1 MITIFDLETTGLVGA
16 KGKEQLHQPHITEF
30 YGVQLDNNLKF
41 VRDFDTLI
49 KPPVPI
55 PEHLEK
61 MIGITNEMVANA
73 QTFLEVYK
81 KIIRVFL
88 GSHTI
93 VAHNLSFDE
102 NVLITELKRI
112 GKEYHFPYPPM
123 KFCTVEQSMHVKGYR
138 LKNSELY
145 KIATGKTITGA
156 HRAKNDVKATFQSY
170 KWLKEKKIK

>member
-16 KGKEQLHQPHITEF
+16 KGKDQLYQPHITEF
-30 YGVQLDNNLKF
+30 YGVQVDNNLKF

-55 PEHLEK
+55 PHHLEK

-73 QTFLEVYK
+73 PTFLEVVK
-81 KIIRVFL
+81 QIIKVFL

-102 NVLITELKRI
+102 EVLITELKRI
-112 GKEYHFPYPPM
+112 GKQYHFPYPPI
-123 KFCTVEQSMHVKGYR
+123 KFCTVEQSMYIKGYR
-138 LKNSELY
+138 LKNGELY
-145 KIATGKTITGA
+145 KIATGKELVDA
-156 HRAKNDVKATFQSY
+156 HRAKNDVKATFQSF
-170 KWLKEKKIK
+170 KWLRGQK